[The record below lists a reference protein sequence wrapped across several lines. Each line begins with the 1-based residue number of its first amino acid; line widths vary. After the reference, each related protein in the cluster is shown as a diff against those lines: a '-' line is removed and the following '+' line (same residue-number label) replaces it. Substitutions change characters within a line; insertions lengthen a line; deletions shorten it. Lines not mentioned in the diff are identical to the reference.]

1 METRRG
7 PILFDAGTGLSRLAD
22 PLFREMVG
30 RSNRALILLGS
41 CAHGRVAGL
50 PWIPAFLGGLAV
62 TVAGP
67 PGSSDVLARLLD
79 RPFLPEGMEAWRA
92 PLSSLEV
99 VELKPGMNPVGRE
112 KVEVSVLDG
121 PEPSCAF
128 RVREV
133 VYAAGCPARQETATL
148 AARASLLI
156 HDASLDGKDLE
167 SDPSDG
173 ERRSTAA
180 AAARLAGEAQVQ
192 DLLLAHVNPTYEPG
206 RVERLQFEATSL
218 FPRTVVGTDMAC
230 LKLTGVPEEEPEDG
244 ESAPDG
250 SSTSSEDAGE
260 TSEAPAEDEGEDVPA
275 GSSVL
280 GDDSLVE
287 APEEASDGSPS
298 GGRPA
303 TDATA

>member
-1 METRRG
+1 M
-7 PILFDAGTGLSRLAD
+7 
-22 PLFREMVG
+22 
-30 RSNRALILLGS
+30 
-41 CAHGRVAGL
+41 
-50 PWIPAFLGGLAV
+50 
-62 TVAGP
+62 
-67 PGSSDVLARLLD
+67 
-79 RPFLPEGMEAWRA
+79 
-92 PLSSLEV
+92 
-99 VELKPGMNPVGRE
+99 
-112 KVEVSVLDG
+112 
-121 PEPSCAF
+121 
-128 RVREV
+128 
-133 VYAAGCPARQETATL
+133 
-148 AARASLLI
+148 
-156 HDASLDGKDLE
+156 
-167 SDPSDG
+167 
-173 ERRSTAA
+173 
-180 AAARLAGEAQVQ
+180 Q